1 MCTLKALIANNHYM
15 PAMRDELYKNTGIFK
30 METIQASTKKKKK
43 TLTEFTEL
51 NTKANF
57 QIDCLH
63 HHSFQDTAFDFI
75 DREQSWQDKIKLGL
89 LRPFFS

>member
-1 MCTLKALIANNHYM
+1 MQLKADRNLSMCTLKALIANNHYM
-15 PAMRDELYKNTGIFK
+15 PAMRDDLYKNTGIFK

-63 HHSFQDTAFDFI
+63 HHSFQDAAFDFI
-75 DREQSWQDKIKLGL
+75 DREQSWQAK
-89 LRPFFS
+89 